1 MGSNLVPKEDERPWV
16 PGWVGRRLGG
26 GGAPCILHPRYSGFY
41 ALSSQLLSLISL
53 PGNLKKQRRQRYRKG
68 CFICK
73 FNLSFMQMVFAV
85 SGSLEK
91 LRRELLIYA

>member
-53 PGNLKKQRRQRYRKG
+53 PGNLKNNDGNAIGKGALFVNSISVLCKWFSRYRDPSRSYEE
-68 CFICK
+68 
-73 FNLSFMQMVFAV
+73 N
-85 SGSLEK
+85 
-91 LRRELLIYA
+91 Y